1 MGHLIK
7 SAQDFVSYR
16 QPAWHGIGTVLENV
30 MTTKDALQHGGLNF
44 EVRSLPNIHRLPDNT
59 EVISE
64 KSFFTYRT
72 DTNHILGD
80 CVGRSYTI
88 LQNYEAL
95 NLLDEVVKKGD
106 LLIETAG
113 ALNGGAKVFICA
125 KVKTPIV
132 VNGNDENYQYL
143 VLSNG
148 HDGLMSV
155 QAYFTCVRVVCN
167 NTLQLSMKHC
177 RNKISIKH
185 TANVKNNTTKAL
197 EILNV
202 IESNQHCAQSG
213 FEHLAKT
220 QLSQRQFF
228 DYIGNLFFEAEEI
241 KNLKTGKPYKDVIS
255 TRKQNVVKS
264 VIEYCYE
271 GVGQQDANEMSSWWA
286 YNGITGFF
294 NNTKTYKTPE
304 HRMNSLLWSYDS
316 DTMQT
321 ALHLAIEPKLIQK
334 LSIDLS
340 KTAFNLN

>member
-1 MGHLIK
+1 MGHLIE
-7 SAQDFVSYR
+7 STQDFVSYR
-16 QPAWHGIGTVLENV
+16 QPAWHGIGTVLKDV
-30 MTTKDALQHGGLNF
+30 MTTQDALKYGGLDF
-44 EVRSLPNIHRLPDNT
+44 EVHRSPNIHRLPNAT
-59 EVISE
+59 EVISD

-72 DTNHILGD
+72 DTKRILGD
-80 CVGRSYTI
+80 YVGKNYTI
-88 LQNYEAL
+88 LQNHEAL
-95 NLLDEVVKKGD
+95 SLLDEVVEKGD

-113 ALNGGAKVFICA
+113 ALSGGAKVFICA

-155 QAYFTCVRVVCN
+155 QAFFTCVRVVCN
-167 NTLQLSMKHC
+167 NTLQLAMKNC

-197 EILNV
+197 EILGV
-202 IESNQHCAQSG
+202 IESNQNCAQSG

-241 KNLKTGKPYKDVIS
+241 KNLKIGKPYKEVIS
-255 TRKQNVVKS
+255 TRKQNLVKS
-264 VIEYCYE
+264 VIEYCHE
-271 GVGQQDANEMSSWWA
+271 GIGQIDAKEMTSWWA
-286 YNGITGFF
+286 YNGVTGFY

-304 HRMNSLLWSYDS
+304 HRMSSLLWSYDA
-316 DTMQT
+316 DTMT
-321 ALHLAIEPKLIQK
+321 NALHLAVEPKLIQK
-334 LSIDLS
+334 LSVDLS